1 MKYKFLCPDLTDKR
15 IEYAKT
21 HLEKMGYETVNDVD
35 NADFVL
41 LGVNPEKSLLNYKIP
56 IYAGNIF
63 GDNIYDYTKNEDFAI
78 KNAYLTAEGAVSLA
92 VSSSEKS
99 LFDSSVLLVG
109 YGRISKTMH
118 KLLSCFTNKIT
129 VCARS
134 QNQRTL
140 AECNGANTINFE
152 QLCQK
157 TKFDFIFNTV
167 AHPVFNEQ
175 ELLFVDKD
183 TLLIDLASFPGGI
196 DKHFA
201 KSYKLKLLVARGLPA
216 KYSPYNA
223 GVVVAQTVDSMIK
236 GGVS

>member
-1 MKYKFLCPDLTDKR
+1 MKYKFLCPDLSDKR
-15 IEYAKT
+15 IEFAKEY
-21 HLEKMGYETVNDVD
+21 LEKVGYEAVNDVN

-41 LGVNPEKSLLNYKIP
+41 LGVNPEKSLLNYTIP

-63 GDNIYDYTKNEDFAI
+63 GDNIYDYTKDEDFAI
-78 KNAYLTAEGAVSLA
+78 KNAYLTAEGAVALA

-99 LFDSSVLLVG
+99 LFDASVLLVG
-109 YGRISKTMH
+109 YGRISKALH
-118 KLLSCFTNKIT
+118 KLLNNYSNNIT

-140 AECNGANTINFE
+140 ATCNGANTIDFE

-157 TKFDFIFNTV
+157 NDYDFIFNTV

-175 ELLFVDKD
+175 ELLFVKKD
-183 TLLIDLASFPGGI
+183 ALLLDLASFPGGI
-196 DKHFA
+196 DKNFA
-201 KSYKLKLLVARGLPA
+201 KSYNLNLLIARGLPA

-223 GVVVAQTVDSMIK
+223 GVVVAQTVDNMLK
-236 GGVS
+236 GGKP